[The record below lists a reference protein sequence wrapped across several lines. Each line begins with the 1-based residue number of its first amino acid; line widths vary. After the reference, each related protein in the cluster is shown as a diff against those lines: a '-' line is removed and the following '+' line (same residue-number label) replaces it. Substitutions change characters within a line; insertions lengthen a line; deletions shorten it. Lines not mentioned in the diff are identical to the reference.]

1 MEFKKSKEECV
12 ADMKEIAKDSI
23 ADPERAHEY
32 ADELLCEILIK
43 EGYKE
48 VVDAFKDVY
57 KWYA

>member
-12 ADMKEIAKDSI
+12 AEMKKNAKDSA

-48 VVDAFKDVY
+48 VVDTFKDVY